1 MIPHT
6 FLLLFRVKI
15 VRSPN
20 DLFKKNHKDT
30 ESVASNTTS
39 DSEMEPDTCFYHG
52 LKL

>member
-20 DLFKKNHKDT
+20 DLFKKKT
-30 ESVASNTTS
+30 QRYRECRV
-39 DSEMEPDTCFYHG
+39 
-52 LKL
+52 